1 MIKNINALVCDVNY
15 RNFSVSNSTV
25 LFKNSTAECSYN
37 IRFLHGSTNVNEAK
51 SKLKPKFYMF
61 KNVTKVLQFNYEV
74 LKPKNKN
81 LLKIPNQKHPTLKSI
96 KRLIGT

>member
-25 LFKNSTAECSYN
+25 LFKNSAAECSYKN
-37 IRFLHGSTNVNEAK
+37 IRFLHGSTKANEAE

-61 KNVTKVLQFNYEV
+61 
-74 LKPKNKN
+74 
-81 LLKIPNQKHPTLKSI
+81 
-96 KRLIGT
+96 